1 MSSLHEFINLFGRH
15 RYKVLMQREGQYK
28 GEIDCLCKSLED
40 GKYYTIVGYSS
51 ITNNY
56 RSRKQHGKLDARG
69 VRAAKQEFMYNNEQT
84 L

>member
-1 MSSLHEFINLFGRH
+1 MSNLYEFINLFGRH

-28 GEIDCLCKSLED
+28 GEIDALCKSLED

-56 RSRKQHGKLDARG
+56 RSRKLHGKLDHKLLRK
-69 VRAAKQEFMYNNEQT
+69 VKQDFMYVS
-84 L
+84 